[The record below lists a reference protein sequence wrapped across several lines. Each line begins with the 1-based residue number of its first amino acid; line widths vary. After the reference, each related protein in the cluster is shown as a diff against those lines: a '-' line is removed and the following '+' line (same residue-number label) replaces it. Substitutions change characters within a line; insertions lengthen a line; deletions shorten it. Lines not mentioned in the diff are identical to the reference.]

1 MKTNL
6 QFIILIL
13 FIIIFYLLE
22 KQNNKKI
29 QSFTNIYPPK
39 ICWIFWFGDK
49 MNDKRKKI

>member
-29 QSFTNIYPPK
+29 QRFTNTYPHIK
-39 ICWIFWFGDK
+39 YVGFSGLGMK
-49 MNDKRKKI
+49 